1 MRISDWSS
9 DVCSSD
15 LTTSGAARVT
25 ANSSGRSR
33 LNTPPP
39 EPQAERPR
47 AMAQR
52 PKPATNL
59 RISFLHF
66 GPLVAQQERARKQD
80 QHTYGNGR
88 ISKIEDKK
96 RPPFADVKIGKI
108 HHIAKENTIKDIAK
122 KSDEPTSELQSLMQN
137 S

>member
-1 MRISDWSS
+1 M
-9 DVCSSD
+9 
-15 LTTSGAARVT
+15 SGAALVT

-33 LNTPPP
+33 WNTPPP

-59 RISFLHF
+59 RLSFLHF
-66 GPLVAQQERARKQD
+66 GPLVAQHERARKQD

-88 ISKIEDKK
+88 ISTIDDQK
-96 RPPFADVKIGKI
+96 RPPYPDVKIVKI
-108 HHIAKENTIKDIAK
+108 HHLAKAPPNKEIDKH
-122 KSDEPTSELQSLMQN
+122 PP
-137 S
+137 

>member
-1 MRISDWSS
+1 MTHSFPTRR
-9 DVCSSD
+9 SSD
-15 LTTSGAARVT
+15 LWGGTSEKSGGTTSGAARVT

-88 ISKIEDKK
+88 ISKIEDQK
-96 RPPFADVKIGKI
+96 RPPRSEERRVGKECVSTCRSRWSPY
-108 HHIAKENTIKDIAK
+108 H
-122 KSDEPTSELQSLMQN
+122 
-137 S
+137 

>member
-1 MRISDWSS
+1 
-9 DVCSSD
+9 
-15 LTTSGAARVT
+15 
-25 ANSSGRSR
+25 
-33 LNTPPP
+33 
-39 EPQAERPR
+39 
-47 AMAQR
+47 MAQR

-88 ISKIEDKK
+88 ISKIEDQK

-108 HHIAKENTIKDIAK
+108 HHIAKAHPIKDIAK
-122 KSDEPTSELQSLMQN
+122 RAAQHETQRANVAACLFPPPPNRNETRDDRSEEHTSELQSLMRISYAVLCLQKTKQSPRTN
-137 S
+137 K